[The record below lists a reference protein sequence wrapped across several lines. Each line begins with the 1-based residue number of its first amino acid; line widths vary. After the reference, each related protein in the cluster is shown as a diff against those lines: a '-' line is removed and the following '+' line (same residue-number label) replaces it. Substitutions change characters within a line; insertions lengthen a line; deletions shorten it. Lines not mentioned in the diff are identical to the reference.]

1 MTKNELN
8 THPKHAR
15 YLMTRQHVAT
25 ELGISM
31 TTLWR
36 LEQTPDFP
44 KRVNRSKRLVGYFS
58 DEINDYVESQQVG
71 GAA

>member
-1 MTKNELN
+1 MTYDNLN
-8 THPKHAR
+8 THPKHR
-15 YLMTRQHVAT
+15 RFLMTRQQVAT
-25 ELGISM
+25 ELGVSM

-36 LEQTPDFP
+36 LEQTPGFP

-58 DEINDYVESQQVG
+58 DEIQNHIDSQQVG